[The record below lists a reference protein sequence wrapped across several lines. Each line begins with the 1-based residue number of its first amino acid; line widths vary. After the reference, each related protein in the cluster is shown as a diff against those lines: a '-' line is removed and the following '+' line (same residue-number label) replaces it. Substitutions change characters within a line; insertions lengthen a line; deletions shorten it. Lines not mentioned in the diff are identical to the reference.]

1 MGNRIQNREFRLDLD
16 KENIMEKNKISWAR
30 VSKNICYFLAPFFGL
45 ILVACITGLVIIDT
59 DIEVEETTNY
69 YDTRLFSDNYFNS
82 IYNYFYI
89 PVFANTQESHKIV
102 ADETEKLEA
111 SSENVSTSIEYEEN
125 DYAYYGIVEYYG
137 YDVQEDVEINGEKG
151 VIYYNRNTK
160 NNFKYLM
167 IDTEKRVAVTNLEH
181 TMRTDSI
188 EEIKEVIG
196 ENSIYWNYQAGK
208 VDTSISHLSLEEI
221 RYKTQYKNMSS
232 ANIKEV
238 YTSLIDD
245 LPYKDDYALTKFTY
259 DLSMKANTLAPIL
272 IPLCIA
278 VLLALGLIVL
288 NGIGKKGKGPGI
300 HLNGFDKIPLE
311 LAFIIG
317 LLVAGIGASCFIA
330 LNSELRAVIFSGIVI
345 GALIIYLAGMLLL
358 ETIVKRMKTHTLWK
372 TTILYMIGHGV
383 KTVFDNRKF
392 STKLVLAYVGFC
404 LIGGIATIA
413 MIDSY
418 LNYNH
423 GGMLFWFVVLIM
435 LGIGT
440 FIYLFTR
447 MKQFQTIQKAL
458 EAIYEG
464 NTNIELDSDELTGA
478 LKQMAIHIEDIAGGL
493 SNAIQQSLKNER
505 QKTELIT
512 NVSHDIK
519 TPLTSIINY
528 VDLLKKEEMPNEKAK
543 EYLEILDSKSQRLKR
558 LTEDLVEASKAS
570 SGNIK
575 LKMEKINVNELIK
588 QVSGEFEDRFK
599 IRNLEEI
606 MTLPEENVFIKADG
620 RYLYRVLENLY
631 SNASKYAMEGSRIY
645 LDVVPKQT
653 SIVIQ
658 MKNVSKEKLNITTD
672 ELMQRFVRG
681 DSSRNTEGSGLGL
694 SIASSLTE
702 LQGGK
707 FHIYLDGDLFK
718 VTLGFEK
725 LKD

>member
-1 MGNRIQNREFRLDLD
+1 
-16 KENIMEKNKISWAR
+16 MEKNKISWAR

-45 ILVACITGLVIIDT
+45 ILIACIAGLVIIDT
-59 DIEVEETTNY
+59 DIEVKETTNY
-69 YDTRLFSDNYFNS
+69 YDTRLFSNNYFNS

-89 PVFANTQESHKIV
+89 PVFANEQTNSKLV
-102 ADETEKLEA
+102 TDNTEKAETSDEGA
-111 SSENVSTSIEYEEN
+111 SVSIQYEESN
-125 DYAYYGIVEYYG
+125 YERYSMVEYYG
-137 YDVQEDVEINGEKG
+137 YDVQEDVEINGKKG
-151 VIYYNRNTK
+151 VIYYNRNTN

-167 IDTEKRVAVTNLEH
+167 IDTNKKIAVTNLEH
-181 TMRTDSI
+181 TMKTDSI
-188 EEIKEVIG
+188 EEIKQVIS
-196 ENSIYWNYQAGK
+196 ENSIYWNFQKGK
-208 VDTSISHLSLEEI
+208 VDTNISHLSLEEI
-221 RYKTQYKNMSS
+221 RYKTQYKNISNS
-232 ANIKEV
+232 NIKEA
-238 YTSLIDD
+238 YTSLIDN

-259 DLSMKANTLAPIL
+259 DLSMKANTLAPIF

-278 VLLALGLIVL
+278 VLLALGLIIL

-317 LLVAGIGASCFIA
+317 FFIVGIGVSCFVA
-330 LNSELRAVIFSGIVI
+330 VTSELRAVIFSGVI
-345 GALIIYLAGMLLL
+345 LGALIIYLAGMLLL
-358 ETIVKRMKTHTLWK
+358 ETVVKRMKTHTVWK
-372 TTILYMIGHGV
+372 TTILYMIGHGI

-392 STKLVLAYVGFC
+392 STKLVLAYGGFC
-404 LIGGIATIA
+404 LAGGLATVA
-413 MIDSY
+413 MIDARY
-418 LNYNH
+418 NYYDN
-423 GGMLFWFVVLIM
+423 GAFWFWFLVLM
-435 LGIGT
+435 ALGIGT
-440 FIYLFTR
+440 FVYLFTR
-447 MKQFQTIQKAL
+447 MKQFQNIQKAL
-458 EAIYEG
+458 QAIYEG
-464 NTNIELDSDELTGA
+464 NTNIELDSDELTGV

-575 LKMEKINVNELIK
+575 LKMEKINVNEIIK
-588 QVSGEFEDRFK
+588 QVSGEFEDKFK
-599 IRNLEEI
+599 ARSLEEI
-606 MTLPEENVFIKADG
+606 MTLPEETVFISADG

-658 MKNVSKEKLNITTD
+658 MKNVSKEKLNITTE

-725 LKD
+725 LKEA

>member
-1 MGNRIQNREFRLDLD
+1 
-16 KENIMEKNKISWAR
+16 MEKNKISWAR

-45 ILVACITGLVIIDT
+45 ILIACIAGLVIIDT
-59 DIEVEETTNY
+59 DIEVKETTNY
-69 YDTRLFSDNYFNS
+69 YDTRLFSNNYFNS

-89 PVFANTQESHKIV
+89 PVFANEQTNSKLV
-102 ADETEKLEA
+102 TDNTEKAETSDEGA
-111 SSENVSTSIEYEEN
+111 SVSIQYEESN
-125 DYAYYGIVEYYG
+125 YERYSMVEYYG
-137 YDVQEDVEINGEKG
+137 YDVQEDVEINGKKG
-151 VIYYNRNTK
+151 VIYYNRNTN

-167 IDTEKRVAVTNLEH
+167 IDTNKKIAVTNLEH
-181 TMRTDSI
+181 TMKTDSI
-188 EEIKEVIG
+188 EEIKQVIS
-196 ENSIYWNYQAGK
+196 ENSIYWNFQKGK
-208 VDTSISHLSLEEI
+208 VDTNISHLSLEEI
-221 RYKTQYKNMSS
+221 RYKTQYKNISNS
-232 ANIKEV
+232 NIKEV
-238 YTSLIDD
+238 YTSLIDN

-259 DLSMKANTLAPIL
+259 DLSMKANTLAPIF

-278 VLLALGLIVL
+278 VLLALGLIIL

-317 LLVAGIGASCFIA
+317 FFIVGIGVSCFVA
-330 LNSELRAVIFSGIVI
+330 VTSELRAVIFSGVI
-345 GALIIYLAGMLLL
+345 LGALIIYLAGMLLL
-358 ETIVKRMKTHTLWK
+358 ETVVKRMKTHTVWK
-372 TTILYMIGHGV
+372 TTILYMIGHGI

-392 STKLVLAYVGFC
+392 STKLVLAYGGFC
-404 LIGGIATIA
+404 LAGGLATVA
-413 MIDSY
+413 MIDARY
-418 LNYNH
+418 NYYDN
-423 GGMLFWFVVLIM
+423 GAFWFWFLVLM
-435 LGIGT
+435 ALGIGT
-440 FIYLFTR
+440 FVYLFTR
-447 MKQFQTIQKAL
+447 MKQFQNIQKAL
-458 EAIYEG
+458 QAIYEG
-464 NTNIELDSDELTGA
+464 NTNIELDSDELTGV

-575 LKMEKINVNELIK
+575 LKMEKINVNEIIK
-588 QVSGEFEDRFK
+588 QVSGEFEDKFK
-599 IRNLEEI
+599 ARSLEEI
-606 MTLPEENVFIKADG
+606 MTLPEETVFISADG

-658 MKNVSKEKLNITTD
+658 MKNVSKEKLNITTE

-725 LKD
+725 LKEA

>member
-1 MGNRIQNREFRLDLD
+1 
-16 KENIMEKNKISWAR
+16 MEKNKISWAR
-30 VSKNICYFLAPFFGL
+30 VSKNVCYFLAPFFGL
-45 ILVACITGLVIIDT
+45 ILIACVMGLVIIDT

-69 YDTRLFSDNYFNS
+69 YDTRLFSSSYFSS
-82 IYNYFYI
+82 IEHYFYRLL
-89 PVFANTQESHKIV
+89 ADTQTSENIAINS
-102 ADETEKLEA
+102 EEKLEA
-111 SSENVSTSIEYEEN
+111 SNEDVKYAEGIYEIVSSNADDIQENV
-125 DYAYYGIVEYYG
+125 D
-137 YDVQEDVEINGEKG
+137 INGKQG
-151 VIYYNRNTK
+151 IIYYNTNTS

-167 IDTEKRVAVTNLEH
+167 IDTKRAIAVTNLEH

-188 EEIKEVIG
+188 EEIKQVIG
-196 ENSIYWNYQAGK
+196 ENTVYWNFQEGE
-208 VDTSISHLSLEEI
+208 VDTNISHLSIEEI
-221 RYKTQYKNMSS
+221 RYKMQYKTMNNS
-232 ANIKEV
+232 NIKEI
-238 YTSLIDD
+238 YTSLIDN

-278 VLLALGLIVL
+278 VLLALGLIIL

-311 LAFIIG
+311 LAFVIG
-317 LLVAGIGASCFIA
+317 FLVVGIGASCFITI
-330 LNSELRAVIFSGIVI
+330 NSELRAVIFSGVVI
-345 GALIIYLAGMLLL
+345 GTIIIYLAGMLLL
-358 ETIVKRMKTHTLWK
+358 ETVVKRMKTHTLWK
-372 TTILYMIGHGV
+372 TTLLYMIGHGI
-383 KTVFDNRKF
+383 KTIFNNRKF
-392 STKLVLAYVGFC
+392 STKLILAYGGFC
-404 LIGGIATIA
+404 LIGGIATTA
-413 MIDSY
+413 MIDARLSY
-418 LNYNH
+418 YDN
-423 GGMLFWFVVLIM
+423 GTAFFWFLVLM
-435 LGIGT
+435 ALGIGT

-447 MKQFQTIQKAL
+447 MKQFQNIQKAL
-458 EAIYEG
+458 QAIYEG
-464 NTNIELDSDELTGA
+464 NTNIELDSDELTGV

-575 LKMEKINVNELIK
+575 LKMEKINVNEIIK
-588 QVSGEFEDRFK
+588 QVSGEFEDKFK
-599 IRNLEEI
+599 ARNLEEI
-606 MTLPEENVFIKADG
+606 MTLPEENIFISADG

-631 SNASKYAMEGSRIY
+631 SNASKYAMESSRIY

-658 MKNVSKEKLNITTD
+658 MKNVSKEKLNITTE

-725 LKD
+725 LKDVS

>member
-1 MGNRIQNREFRLDLD
+1 
-16 KENIMEKNKISWAR
+16 
-30 VSKNICYFLAPFFGL
+30 
-45 ILVACITGLVIIDT
+45 
-59 DIEVEETTNY
+59 
-69 YDTRLFSDNYFNS
+69 
-82 IYNYFYI
+82 
-89 PVFANTQESHKIV
+89 
-102 ADETEKLEA
+102 
-111 SSENVSTSIEYEEN
+111 
-125 DYAYYGIVEYYG
+125 
-137 YDVQEDVEINGEKG
+137 
-151 VIYYNRNTK
+151 
-160 NNFKYLM
+160 
-167 IDTEKRVAVTNLEH
+167 
-181 TMRTDSI
+181 MRTDSI
-188 EEIKEVIG
+188 EEIKQIIG
-196 ENSIYWNYQAGK
+196 ENSIYWNFQNGK
-208 VDTSISHLSLEEI
+208 VDTNISHLSLEEI
-221 RYKTQYKNMSS
+221 RYKLQYENMNNS
-232 ANIKEV
+232 NIKEV

-272 IPLCIA
+272 IPVCIA

-300 HLNGFDKIPLE
+300 HLNGFDKVPLE
-311 LAFIIG
+311 MAFIIG
-317 LLVAGIGASCFIA
+317 FTIMGMGASCFIA
-330 LNSELRAVIFSGIVI
+330 VNSELRAIIFSGVII
-345 GALIIYLAGMLLL
+345 GALIIYLACMMLL
-358 ETIVKRMKTHTLWK
+358 ETVVKRMKTHTLWK
-372 TTILYMIGHGV
+372 TTILYMIGHGI
-383 KTVFDNRKF
+383 KTVFDNRKWG
-392 STKLVLAYVGFC
+392 TKLVLAYGSFC
-404 LIGGIATIA
+404 LAGGIATTA
-413 MIDSY
+413 MINARYDAYDDSAA
-418 LNYNH
+418 
-423 GGMLFWFVVLIM
+423 FWFMVLM
-435 LGIGT
+435 ALGIGT
-440 FIYLFTR
+440 FVYLFTK
-447 MKQFQTIQKAL
+447 MKQFQNIQKAL
-458 EAIYEG
+458 QAIYEG
-464 NTNIELDSDELTGA
+464 NTNIELDSDELTGV
-478 LKQMAIHIEDIAGGL
+478 LKQMAIYIEDIAGGL

-575 LKMEKINVNELIK
+575 LKKEKINVNEIIK
-588 QVSGEFEDRFK
+588 QVSGEFEDKFK
-599 IRNLEEI
+599 ARNLEEI
-606 MTLPEENVFIKADG
+606 MTLPEENLFIEADG

-631 SNASKYAMEGSRIY
+631 SNSSKYAMEGSRIY

-658 MKNVSKEKLNITTD
+658 MKNVSKEKLNITTE

-725 LKD
+725 LKE

>member
-1 MGNRIQNREFRLDLD
+1 
-16 KENIMEKNKISWAR
+16 MEKNKISWAR

-45 ILVACITGLVIIDT
+45 ILIACVTGLVIIDT

-69 YDTRLFSDNYFNS
+69 YDTKLFSNNYFNS
-82 IYNYFYI
+82 IYSYFYI
-89 PVFANTQESHKIV
+89 PVLANDQSNNQSLIATEESQV
-102 ADETEKLEA
+102 EEYTEYQD
-111 SSENVSTSIEYEEN
+111 SSYER
-125 DYAYYGIVEYYG
+125 YGLVEYYG
-137 YDVQEDVEINGEKG
+137 YDVQEGVIINGKKG
-151 VIYYNRNTK
+151 TIYYNRNTN

-167 IDTEKRVAVTNLEH
+167 IDSQKAVAVTNLEH

-196 ENSIYWNYQAGK
+196 QNSIYWNFQQGK
-208 VDTSISHLSLEEI
+208 VDTNIAHLSIEEI
-221 RYKTQYKNMSS
+221 RYKTQYKNMSN

-238 YTSLIDD
+238 YTSLEDN
-245 LPYKDDYALTKFTY
+245 LPYKDDYALTKLTY

-278 VLLALGLIVL
+278 VLLALGLIIL

-300 HLNGFDKIPLE
+300 HLNGFDKMPLE
-311 LAFIIG
+311 LAFVIG
-317 LLVAGIGASCFIA
+317 FLIAGIGISCFA
-330 LNSELRAVIFSGIVI
+330 AVTSELRAVIFSGVVI
-345 GALIIYLAGMLLL
+345 GCLIIYLASMLLL
-358 ETIVKRMKTHTLWK
+358 ETVVKRMKTHTLWK
-372 TTILYMIGHGV
+372 TTILYMIGHGI
-383 KTVFDNRKF
+383 KNIFDNRKF
-392 STKLVLAYVGFC
+392 ATKLVLAYGGFC
-404 LIGGIATIA
+404 LVGGISITAMLYAQYNYGDRATIF
-413 MIDSY
+413 
-418 LNYNH
+418 
-423 GGMLFWFVVLIM
+423 FWFLVIM
-435 LGIGT
+435 GVGIRT
-440 FIYLFTR
+440 FMYLFQKMR
-447 MKQFQTIQKAL
+447 QFENIQKAL
-458 EAIYEG
+458 QAIYEG
-464 NTNIELDSDELTGA
+464 NTNIDLDSDELTGT
-478 LKQMAIHIEDIAGGL
+478 LKQMAVYIEDIAGGL
-493 SNAIQQSLKNER
+493 SNAIQASLKNER

-599 IRNLEEI
+599 ERKLEEI
-606 MTLPEENVFIKADG
+606 MTLPEENLFIQADG

-631 SNASKYAMEGSRIY
+631 SNSSKYAMEGSRIY

-653 SIVIQ
+653 SVVIQ

-681 DSSRNTEGSGLGL
+681 DSSRNIEGSGLGL

-725 LKD
+725 MKE

>member
-1 MGNRIQNREFRLDLD
+1 
-16 KENIMEKNKISWAR
+16 MEKNKISWAR
-30 VSKNICYFLAPFFGL
+30 VSKNVCYFLAPFFGL
-45 ILVACITGLVIIDT
+45 ILIACVMGLVIIDT

-69 YDTRLFSDNYFNS
+69 YDTRLFSSSYFSS
-82 IYNYFYI
+82 IEHYFYRLL
-89 PVFANTQESHKIV
+89 ADTQTSENIAINS
-102 ADETEKLEA
+102 EEKLEA
-111 SSENVSTSIEYEEN
+111 SNEDVKYAEGIYEIVSSNADDIQENV
-125 DYAYYGIVEYYG
+125 D
-137 YDVQEDVEINGEKG
+137 INGKQG
-151 VIYYNRNTK
+151 IIYYNTNTS

-167 IDTEKRVAVTNLEH
+167 IDTKRAIAVTNLEH

-188 EEIKEVIG
+188 EEIKQVIG
-196 ENSIYWNYQAGK
+196 ENTVYWNFQEGE
-208 VDTSISHLSLEEI
+208 VDTNISHLSIEEI
-221 RYKTQYKNMSS
+221 RYKMQYKTMNNS
-232 ANIKEV
+232 NIKEI
-238 YTSLIDD
+238 YTSLIDN

-278 VLLALGLIVL
+278 VLLALGLIIL

-311 LAFIIG
+311 LAFVIG
-317 LLVAGIGASCFIA
+317 FLVVGIGASCFITI
-330 LNSELRAVIFSGIVI
+330 NSELRAVIFSGVVI
-345 GALIIYLAGMLLL
+345 GTIIIYLAGMLLL
-358 ETIVKRMKTHTLWK
+358 ETVVKRMKTHTLWK
-372 TTILYMIGHGV
+372 TTLLYMIGHGI
-383 KTVFDNRKF
+383 KTIFNNRKF
-392 STKLVLAYVGFC
+392 STKLILAYGGFC
-404 LIGGIATIA
+404 LIGGIATTA
-413 MIDSY
+413 MIDARLSY
-418 LNYNH
+418 YDN
-423 GGMLFWFVVLIM
+423 GTAFFWFLVLM
-435 LGIGT
+435 GLGIGT

-447 MKQFQTIQKAL
+447 MKQFQNIQKAL
-458 EAIYEG
+458 QAIYEG
-464 NTNIELDSDELTGA
+464 NTNIELDSDELTGV

-575 LKMEKINVNELIK
+575 LKMEKINVNEIIK
-588 QVSGEFEDRFK
+588 QVSGEFEDKFK
-599 IRNLEEI
+599 ARNLEEI
-606 MTLPEENVFIKADG
+606 MTLPEENIFISADG

-631 SNASKYAMEGSRIY
+631 SNASKYAMESSRIY

-658 MKNVSKEKLNITTD
+658 MKNVSKEKLNITTE

-725 LKD
+725 LKDVS

>member
-1 MGNRIQNREFRLDLD
+1 
-16 KENIMEKNKISWAR
+16 MEKNKISWAR

-45 ILVACITGLVIIDT
+45 ILIACIAGLVIIDT
-59 DIEVEETTNY
+59 DIEVKETTNY
-69 YDTRLFSDNYFNS
+69 YDTRLFSNNYFNS

-89 PVFANTQESHKIV
+89 PVFANEQTNSKLV
-102 ADETEKLEA
+102 TDNTEKAETSDEGA
-111 SSENVSTSIEYEEN
+111 SVSIQYEESN
-125 DYAYYGIVEYYG
+125 YERYSMVEYYG
-137 YDVQEDVEINGEKG
+137 YDVQEDVEINGKKG
-151 VIYYNRNTK
+151 VIYYNRNTN

-167 IDTEKRVAVTNLEH
+167 IDTNKKIAVTNLEH
-181 TMRTDSI
+181 TMKTDSI
-188 EEIKEVIG
+188 EEIKQVIS
-196 ENSIYWNYQAGK
+196 ENSIYWNFQKGK
-208 VDTSISHLSLEEI
+208 VDTNISHLSLEEI
-221 RYKTQYKNMSS
+221 RYKTQYKNISNS
-232 ANIKEV
+232 NIKEA
-238 YTSLIDD
+238 YTSLIDN

-278 VLLALGLIVL
+278 ILLALGLIIL

-317 LLVAGIGASCFIA
+317 FFIVGIGVSCFVA
-330 LNSELRAVIFSGIVI
+330 VTSELRAVIFSGVI
-345 GALIIYLAGMLLL
+345 LGALIIYLAGMLLL
-358 ETIVKRMKTHTLWK
+358 ETVVKRMKTHTVWK
-372 TTILYMIGHGV
+372 TTILYMIGHGI

-392 STKLVLAYVGFC
+392 STKLVLAYGGFC
-404 LIGGIATIA
+404 LAGGLATVA
-413 MIDSY
+413 MIDARY
-418 LNYNH
+418 NYYDN
-423 GGMLFWFVVLIM
+423 GAFWFWFLVLM
-435 LGIGT
+435 ALGIGT
-440 FIYLFTR
+440 FVYLFTR
-447 MKQFQTIQKAL
+447 MKQFQNIQKAL
-458 EAIYEG
+458 QAIYEG
-464 NTNIELDSDELTGA
+464 NTNIELDSDELTGV

-575 LKMEKINVNELIK
+575 LKMEKINVNEIIK
-588 QVSGEFEDRFK
+588 QVSGEFEDKFK
-599 IRNLEEI
+599 ARSLEEI
-606 MTLPEENVFIKADG
+606 MTLPEETVFISADG

-658 MKNVSKEKLNITTD
+658 MKNVSKEKLNITTE

-725 LKD
+725 LKEA

>member
-1 MGNRIQNREFRLDLD
+1 ME
-16 KENIMEKNKISWAR
+16 KAMEKNAISWAR

-45 ILVACITGLVIIDT
+45 ILIACITGLVIIDT

-69 YDTRLFSDNYFNS
+69 YDTKLFSNNYFNS
-82 IYNYFYI
+82 IYSYFYI
-89 PVFANTQESHKIV
+89 PVFTNSQTNNEVSTNSQA
-102 ADETEKLEA
+102 KLEA
-111 SSENVSTSIEYEEN
+111 NSEGAEVSIEYKES
-125 DYAYYGIVEYYG
+125 DYAHYGIVEYYG
-137 YDVQEDVEINGEKG
+137 YDVQEDVDINGKRG
-151 VIYYNRNTK
+151 VIYYNRNTS

-167 IDTEKRVAVTNLEH
+167 IDTTQAIAVTNLEH

-188 EEIKEVIG
+188 EEIKEVISQ
-196 ENSIYWNYQAGK
+196 NSIYWSFQRGK
-208 VDTSISHLSLEEI
+208 VDTNISHLSLEEI
-221 RYKTQYKNMSS
+221 RYKAQYKNMCN

-238 YTSLIDD
+238 YTSLTDN
-245 LPYKDDYALTKFTY
+245 LPYKDDYALSKFTY

-278 VLLALGLIVL
+278 ILLALGLIVL

-311 LAFIIG
+311 FAFIIG
-317 LLVAGIGASCFIA
+317 GLIAGIGIACFAAI
-330 LNSELRAVIFSGIVI
+330 NSELRAIIFSGVVL

-358 ETIVKRMKTHTLWK
+358 ETVVKRMKTHTLWK
-372 TTILYMIGHGV
+372 TTLLYMIGHGI

-392 STKLVLAYVGFC
+392 STRLVLSYMGFC
-404 LIGGIATIA
+404 LVGGIATLA
-413 MIDSY
+413 MVDSY
-418 LNYNH
+418 LNYNQ
-423 GGMLFWFVVLIM
+423 GGTLFWFVVIVM

-440 FIYLFTR
+440 FIYLFTK
-447 MKQFQTIQKAL
+447 MKQFQNIQKAL
-458 EAIYEG
+458 QAIYEG
-464 NTNIELDSDELTGA
+464 NTNIELDSDELTGV
-478 LKQMAIHIEDIAGGL
+478 LKQMAIYIEDIAGGL

-575 LKMEKINVNELIK
+575 LKMEKINVNEIIK
-588 QVSGEFEDRFK
+588 QVSGEFEDKFK
-599 IRNLEEI
+599 ARNLEEI
-606 MTLPEENVFIKADG
+606 MTLPEETIFIKADG

-725 LKD
+725 LKE

>member
-1 MGNRIQNREFRLDLD
+1 MSE
-16 KENIMEKNKISWAR
+16 NKISWAR

-45 ILVACITGLVIIDT
+45 ILIACITGLVIIDT

-69 YDTRLFSDNYFNS
+69 YDTRLFSNNYFNS
-82 IYNYFYI
+82 IYNHFYI
-89 PVFANTQESHKIV
+89 PVFANGQVSKV
-102 ADETEKLEA
+102 MPDATERLEV
-111 SSENVSTSIEYEEN
+111 SSEDASTSIEYEESS
-125 DYAYYGIVEYYG
+125 YGHYGVVESYG
-137 YDVQEDVEINGEKG
+137 YDIQEDVNINGKKG
-151 VIYYNRNTK
+151 VIYYNRNTN

-167 IDTEKRVAVTNLEH
+167 IDAEKRVAVTNLEH

-188 EEIKEVIG
+188 EEIKQVIG
-196 ENSIYWNYQAGK
+196 ENSIYWNFQKGK
-208 VDTSISHLSLEEI
+208 VDTNISHLSLEEI
-221 RYKTQYKNMSS
+221 RYKIQYEDMNSS
-232 ANIKEV
+232 NIKEV
-238 YTSLIDD
+238 YTSLIDN
-245 LPYKDDYALTKFTY
+245 LPYKDEYSLAKFTY
-259 DLSMKANTLAPIL
+259 DLSMKANTLAPIF

-278 VLLALGLIVL
+278 VLLALGLIIL

-317 LLVAGIGASCFIA
+317 FFIVGIGASCFIA
-330 LNSELRAVIFSGIVI
+330 INSELRAVIFSGVII

-358 ETIVKRMKTHTLWK
+358 ETVVKRMKTHTLWK
-372 TTILYMIGHGV
+372 TTMLYMIGHGI

-392 STKLVLAYVGFC
+392 STKLVLAYGGFC
-404 LIGGIATIA
+404 LAGGIATTA
-413 MIDSY
+413 MLDARFNAY
-418 LNYNH
+418 
-423 GGMLFWFVVLIM
+423 GDGETVFWFMVLM
-435 LGIGT
+435 ALGIGT
-440 FIYLFTR
+440 FVYLFVR
-447 MKQFQTIQKAL
+447 MKQFQNIQKAL
-458 EAIYEG
+458 QAIYEG
-464 NTNIELDSDELTGA
+464 NTNIELDSDELTGV
-478 LKQMAIHIEDIAGGL
+478 LKQMAIYIEDIAGGL

-575 LKMEKINVNELIK
+575 LKMEKINVNEIIK
-588 QVSGEFEDRFK
+588 QVSGEFEDKFK
-599 IRNLEEI
+599 ARNLEEI
-606 MTLPEENVFIKADG
+606 MTLPEENVFISADG

-725 LKD
+725 LKEA

>member
-1 MGNRIQNREFRLDLD
+1 
-16 KENIMEKNKISWAR
+16 MEKNQISPAR
-30 VSKNICYFLAPFFGL
+30 VSKNICYFLAPIFGL
-45 ILVACITGLVIIDT
+45 ILIACITGLVIMDT
-59 DIEVEETTNY
+59 DIEVEDTTNY
-69 YDTRLFSDNYFNS
+69 YDTKLFSRNYFNS

-89 PVFANTQESHKIV
+89 PVFTNTDKEINTQANNNEEIAK
-102 ADETEKLEA
+102 
-111 SSENVSTSIEYEEN
+111 IEYQEYSYKHYE
-125 DYAYYGIVEYYG
+125 IVEYYG
-137 YDVQEDVEINGEKG
+137 YDMQEDVDINGIKG
-151 VIYYNRNTK
+151 VIYYNRNTN

-167 IDTEKRVAVTNLEH
+167 IDTKKGIAVTNLEH

-188 EEIKEVIG
+188 EEIKEVIR
-196 ENSIYWNYQAGK
+196 ENSIYWNFQNGK
-208 VDTSISHLSLEEI
+208 VDTNISHLSIEEI
-221 RYKTQYKNMSS
+221 RYKSQYKNISNS
-232 ANIKEV
+232 NIKEV
-238 YTSLIDD
+238 YTSLTDN
-245 LPYKDDYALTKFTY
+245 LPYKDDYALTKFAY

-278 VLLALGLIVL
+278 VLLALGLIIL

-300 HLNGFDKIPLE
+300 HTNGFDKIPLE
-311 LAFIIG
+311 IAFIIG
-317 LLVAGIGASCFIA
+317 TTIIGIGVGCFAAIG
-330 LNSELRAVIFSGIVI
+330 SEIRAIIFSGIVI
-345 GALIIYLAGMLLL
+345 GSLIIYLAGILLL

-372 TTILYMIGHGV
+372 TTILYMIGHGL
-383 KTVFDNRKF
+383 KTLVNNRKIA
-392 STKLVLAYVGFC
+392 TKLILFYGGFC
-404 LIGGIATIA
+404 IIGFSATIA
-413 MIDSY
+413 IRRTDAFT
-418 LNYNH
+418 
-423 GGMLFWFVVLIM
+423 FWFMILAG

-440 FIYLFTR
+440 FIFLFQR
-447 MKQFQTIQKAL
+447 MKQFETIQKAL
-458 EAIYEG
+458 KSIYEG
-464 NTNIELDSDELTGA
+464 NTNIELDSDELNGV
-478 LKQMAIHIEDIAGGL
+478 LKEIGIYIEDIAGGL

-505 QKTELIT
+505 QKTDLIT

-528 VDLLKKEEMPNEKAK
+528 IDLLKKEEIPNEKIR
-543 EYLEILDSKSQRLKR
+543 EYLEILESKSQRLKK

-575 LKMEKINVNELIK
+575 LKMEKINVNEIIK

-599 IRNLEEI
+599 ARSLEEI
-606 MTLPEENVFIKADG
+606 MTLPEESIFIQADG

-631 SNASKYAMEGSRIY
+631 SNASKYAMENTRIY
-645 LDVVPKQT
+645 LDVISKQT

-658 MKNVSKEKLNITTD
+658 MKNISKEKLNITTE

-725 LKD
+725 MKD

>member
-1 MGNRIQNREFRLDLD
+1 
-16 KENIMEKNKISWAR
+16 MEKNRISWAR

-45 ILVACITGLVIIDT
+45 ILIACITGLVIIDI

-69 YDTRLFSDNYFNS
+69 YDTKLFSNNYFNS
-82 IYNYFYI
+82 INNYFYV
-89 PVFANTQESHKIV
+89 PVFANQEENNATV
-102 ADETEKLEA
+102 ADNTEGAQLEA
-111 SSENVSTSIEYEEN
+111 SSNASVSIGYQDEVYEH
-125 DYAYYGIVEYYG
+125 YSVVEYYG
-137 YDVQEDVEINGEKG
+137 YDIQENVDVNGKKG
-151 VIYYNRNTK
+151 TIYYNRNTT

-167 IDTEKRVAVTNLEH
+167 IDIQKGIAVTNLEH

-188 EEIKEVIG
+188 EKIKQVIS
-196 ENSIYWNYQAGK
+196 ENSIYWNFQKGK
-208 VDTSISHLSLEEI
+208 VDTNISHLSLEEI
-221 RYKTQYKNMSS
+221 CYSSQYKNMSNS
-232 ANIKEV
+232 NIKEV
-238 YTSLIDD
+238 YTSLIDG

-278 VLLALGLIVL
+278 ILLALGLIIL
-288 NGIGKKGKGPGI
+288 NGIGKKGKGAGI
-300 HLNGFDKIPLE
+300 HLNGFDKMPLE
-311 LAFIIG
+311 FAFMIG
-317 LLVAGIGASCFIA
+317 VITTGIGIGCFVTI
-330 LNSELRAVIFSGIVI
+330 NSEIRAIIFSGVVI
-345 GALIIYLAGMLLL
+345 GSLIIYLAGISLL

-372 TTILYMIGHGV
+372 TTLLYMIGHGI
-383 KTVFDNRKF
+383 KTIFDNRKF
-392 STKLVLAYVGFC
+392 ATKLVLAYGGFC
-404 LIGGIATIA
+404 LAGGIATMA
-413 MIDSY
+413 MIDARY
-418 LNYNH
+418 NYYNN
-423 GGMLFWFVVLIM
+423 GSMFFWFMVLTG
-435 LGIGT
+435 LGLGT
-440 FIYLFTR
+440 FIILFKR
-447 MKQFQTIQKAL
+447 MKQFQNIQDAL
-458 EAIYEG
+458 KAIYEG
-464 NTNIELDSDELTGA
+464 NTNIELDSDELTGV
-478 LKQMAIHIEDIAGGL
+478 LKQMAIYIEDIAGGL

-528 VDLLKKEEMPNEKAK
+528 VDLLKKEEMPNEKTR

-599 IRNLEEI
+599 ERNLEEI
-606 MTLPEENVFIKADG
+606 MTLPEENVFIQADG

-631 SNASKYAMEGSRIY
+631 SNASKYAMEGSRVY

-725 LKD
+725 LKEA

>member
-1 MGNRIQNREFRLDLD
+1 
-16 KENIMEKNKISWAR
+16 MEKNKISWAR

-45 ILVACITGLVIIDT
+45 VLVACITGLVIIDT

-69 YDTRLFSDNYFNS
+69 YDTKLFSSNYFNS

-89 PVFANTQESHKIV
+89 PVFTNEQTSSRIV
-102 ADETEKLEA
+102 ADNTENLE
-111 SSENVSTSIEYEEN
+111 VSTEE
-125 DYAYYGIVEYYG
+125 AFVSTHYGIVEYYG
-137 YDVQEDVEINGEKG
+137 YDEQENADINGKKG
-151 VIYYNRNTK
+151 VIYYNRNTN

-167 IDTEKRVAVTNLEH
+167 VDTQKAVAVTNLEH

-188 EEIKEVIG
+188 EEIKEVLG
-196 ENSIYWNYQAGK
+196 QNSIYWNFQNGK
-208 VDTSISHLSLEEI
+208 VDTNIAHLSLEEI
-221 RYKTQYKNMSS
+221 RYKTQYENMNS

-238 YTSLIDD
+238 YTSLEDN

-278 VLLALGLIVL
+278 VLLALGLIIL

-311 LAFIIG
+311 LAFVIG
-317 LLVAGIGASCFIA
+317 FLVAGIGISCFAAIA
-330 LNSELRAVIFSGIVI
+330 SELRAVIFSGVVI

-358 ETIVKRMKTHTLWK
+358 ETVVKRMKTHTLWK
-372 TTILYMIGHGV
+372 TTILYMIGHGI
-383 KTVFDNRKF
+383 KTVFDNRQF
-392 STKLVLAYVGFC
+392 STKLILAYGGFC
-404 LIGGIATIA
+404 LAGGIATTA
-413 MIDSY
+413 MLYAQFNYGDSATIF
-418 LNYNH
+418 
-423 GGMLFWFVVLIM
+423 FWFLVIM
-435 LGIGT
+435 GLGIGT
-440 FIYLFTR
+440 FIYLFKK
-447 MKQFQTIQKAL
+447 MKQFQDIQKAL
-458 EAIYEG
+458 QAIYEG

-478 LKQMAIHIEDIAGGL
+478 LKQMAIYIEDIAGGL
-493 SNAIQQSLKNER
+493 SNAIQASLKNER

-575 LKMEKINVNELIK
+575 LKMEKINVNELIR
-588 QVSGEFEDRFK
+588 QISGEFEDRFK
-599 IRNLEEI
+599 ERNLEEI
-606 MTLPEENVFIKADG
+606 MTLPEENIFIKADG

-725 LKD
+725 MKE

>member
-1 MGNRIQNREFRLDLD
+1 M
-16 KENIMEKNKISWAR
+16 KVENDMEKNKISWAR

-69 YDTRLFSDNYFNS
+69 YDTRLFSNNYFNS

-89 PVFANTQESHKIV
+89 PVFQHNESSKIN
-102 ADETEKLEA
+102 AGDTENLVDSNEEA
-111 SSENVSTSIEYEEN
+111 SVSIEYGESS
-125 DYAYYGIVEYYG
+125 YTHYGVVEYYG
-137 YDVQEDVEINGEKG
+137 YDVQEDVDINGKKG
-151 VIYYNRNTK
+151 VIYYNRNTS

-167 IDTEKRVAVTNLEH
+167 IDTAKAIAVTNLEH

-196 ENSIYWNYQAGK
+196 ENSTYWNFQKGK
-208 VDTSISHLSLEEI
+208 VDTNISHLSIEEI
-221 RYKTQYKNMSS
+221 RYTAQYKDMNSS
-232 ANIKEV
+232 NIKEV
-238 YTSLIDD
+238 YTSLMDN

-272 IPLCIA
+272 IPVCIA

-317 LLVAGIGASCFIA
+317 LLIVGIGASCFVAI
-330 LNSELRAVIFSGIVI
+330 NSELRAIIFSGVVI

-358 ETIVKRMKTHTLWK
+358 ETVVKRMKTHTLWK
-372 TTILYMIGHGV
+372 TTILYMIGHGI
-383 KTVFDNRKF
+383 KTIFDNRKF

-404 LIGGIATIA
+404 LIGGIATLA
-413 MIDSY
+413 MVDSY
-418 LNYNH
+418 LNYNQ
-423 GGMLFWFVVLIM
+423 GGTLFWFVVLVM

-447 MKQFQTIQKAL
+447 MKQFQDIQKAL
-458 EAIYEG
+458 QAIYEG
-464 NTNIELDSDELTGA
+464 NTNIELDSDELTGV
-478 LKQMAIHIEDIAGGL
+478 LKQMAIYIEDIAGGL

-599 IRNLEEI
+599 SRSLEEI
-606 MTLPEENVFIKADG
+606 MTLPEESVFIQADG

-658 MKNVSKEKLNITTD
+658 MKNVSKEKLNITTE

-694 SIASSLTE
+694 SIANSLTE
-702 LQGGK
+702 LQGGQ

-718 VTLGFEK
+718 ITIGFK
-725 LKD
+725 KM

>member
-1 MGNRIQNREFRLDLD
+1 M
-16 KENIMEKNKISWAR
+16 KERYMEKNKISWAR
-30 VSKNICYFLAPFFGL
+30 VSKNVCYFLAPFFGL
-45 ILVACITGLVIIDT
+45 ILIACVMGLVIIDT

-69 YDTRLFSDNYFNS
+69 YDTRLFSSSYFSS
-82 IYNYFYI
+82 IEHYFYRLL
-89 PVFANTQESHKIV
+89 ADTQTSENIAINS
-102 ADETEKLEA
+102 EEKLEA
-111 SSENVSTSIEYEEN
+111 SNEDVKYAEGIYEIVSSNADDIQENV
-125 DYAYYGIVEYYG
+125 D
-137 YDVQEDVEINGEKG
+137 INGKQG
-151 VIYYNRNTK
+151 IIYYNTNTS

-167 IDTEKRVAVTNLEH
+167 IDTKRAIAVTNLEH

-188 EEIKEVIG
+188 EEIKQVIG
-196 ENSIYWNYQAGK
+196 ENTVYWNFQEGE
-208 VDTSISHLSLEEI
+208 VDTNISHLSIEEI
-221 RYKTQYKNMSS
+221 RYKMQYKTMNNS
-232 ANIKEV
+232 NIKEI
-238 YTSLIDD
+238 YTSLIDN

-278 VLLALGLIVL
+278 VLLALGLIIL

-311 LAFIIG
+311 LAFVIG
-317 LLVAGIGASCFIA
+317 FLVVGIGASCFITI
-330 LNSELRAVIFSGIVI
+330 NSELRAVIFSGVVI
-345 GALIIYLAGMLLL
+345 GTIIIYLAGMLLL
-358 ETIVKRMKTHTLWK
+358 ETVVKRMKTHTLWK
-372 TTILYMIGHGV
+372 TTLLYMIGHGI
-383 KTVFDNRKF
+383 KTIFNNRKF
-392 STKLVLAYVGFC
+392 STKLILAYGGFC
-404 LIGGIATIA
+404 LIGGIATTA
-413 MIDSY
+413 MIDARLSY
-418 LNYNH
+418 YDN
-423 GGMLFWFVVLIM
+423 GTAFFWFLVLM
-435 LGIGT
+435 ALGIGT

-447 MKQFQTIQKAL
+447 MKQFQNIQKAL
-458 EAIYEG
+458 QAIYEG
-464 NTNIELDSDELTGA
+464 NTNIELDSDELTGV

-575 LKMEKINVNELIK
+575 LKMEKINVNEIIK
-588 QVSGEFEDRFK
+588 QVSGEFEDKFK
-599 IRNLEEI
+599 ARNLEEI
-606 MTLPEENVFIKADG
+606 MTLPEENIFISADG

-631 SNASKYAMEGSRIY
+631 SNASKYAMESSRIY

-658 MKNVSKEKLNITTD
+658 MKNVSKEKLNITTE

-725 LKD
+725 LKDVS

>member
-1 MGNRIQNREFRLDLD
+1 
-16 KENIMEKNKISWAR
+16 MEKNKISWAR

-45 ILVACITGLVIIDT
+45 ILIACVTGLVIIDT

-69 YDTRLFSDNYFNS
+69 YDTKLFSNNYFNS
-82 IYNYFYI
+82 IYSYFYI
-89 PVFANTQESHKIV
+89 PVLANDQSNNQSLIATEESQV
-102 ADETEKLEA
+102 GEYTEYQD
-111 SSENVSTSIEYEEN
+111 SSYER
-125 DYAYYGIVEYYG
+125 YGLVEYYG
-137 YDVQEDVEINGEKG
+137 YDVQEGVMINGKRG
-151 VIYYNRNTK
+151 TIYYNRNTN

-167 IDTEKRVAVTNLEH
+167 IDSQKAVAVTNLEH

-196 ENSIYWNYQAGK
+196 QNSIYWNFQQGK
-208 VDTSISHLSLEEI
+208 VDTNIAHLSIEEI
-221 RYKTQYKNMSS
+221 RYKTQYKNMSN

-238 YTSLIDD
+238 YTSLEDN
-245 LPYKDDYALTKFTY
+245 LPYKDDYALTKLTY

-272 IPLCIA
+272 IPLCMA
-278 VLLALGLIVL
+278 VLLALGLIIL

-300 HLNGFDKIPLE
+300 HLNGFDKMPLE

-317 LLVAGIGASCFIA
+317 FLIAGIGISCFA
-330 LNSELRAVIFSGIVI
+330 AVTSELRAVIFSGVVI
-345 GALIIYLAGMLLL
+345 GCLIIYLASMLLL
-358 ETIVKRMKTHTLWK
+358 ETVVKRMKTHTLWK
-372 TTILYMIGHGV
+372 TTILYMIGHGI

-392 STKLVLAYVGFC
+392 ATKLVLAYGGFC
-404 LIGGIATIA
+404 LVGGISITAMLYAQYNYGDRATIF
-413 MIDSY
+413 
-418 LNYNH
+418 
-423 GGMLFWFVVLIM
+423 FWFLVIM
-435 LGIGT
+435 GLGIRT
-440 FIYLFTR
+440 FVYLFQKMR
-447 MKQFQTIQKAL
+447 QFENIQKAL
-458 EAIYEG
+458 QAIYEG
-464 NTNIELDSDELTGA
+464 NTNIDLDSDELTGT
-478 LKQMAIHIEDIAGGL
+478 LKQMAVYIEDIAGGL
-493 SNAIQQSLKNER
+493 SNAIQASLKNER

-599 IRNLEEI
+599 ERNLEEI
-606 MTLPEENVFIKADG
+606 MTLPEENLFIQADG

-631 SNASKYAMEGSRIY
+631 SNSSKYAMEGSRIY

-653 SIVIQ
+653 SVVIQ

-725 LKD
+725 MKE